1 MNMVVLQFPPRES
14 CRMRVILLSRYGT
27 WVFYR
32 GQGSQSDQL
41 GQVMNVG
48 CAWLEDTSL
57 LLTDDRRTLVV

>member
-32 GQGSQSDQL
+32 EQGPKSYGLGRCDGGMCAVVEETSSPLTRDTQTSD
-41 GQVMNVG
+41 
-48 CAWLEDTSL
+48 
-57 LLTDDRRTLVV
+57 R